1 MERLFFVCPVT
12 QRPIDAGIESEL
24 ETLLQIRTQ
33 KVRLQCPACG
43 QEHEW
48 LVRDAQLAAPDPA
61 D

>member
-12 QRPIDAGIESEL
+12 GRKIDAGIESEL
-24 ETLLQIRTQ
+24 KTLLQIRTQ

-48 LVRDAQLAAPDPA
+48 LVRDGQLANAA
-61 D
+61 